1 MPEVEAEWALAV
13 LVRAER
19 KASVG
24 RMIIAERAQT
34 SVQREKRDV
43 LDRAL
48 RNPDVWAEEGRVSLR

>member
-19 KASVG
+19 KAPVG
-24 RMIIAERAQT
+24 RMVIAERAQT